1 MPLAQC
7 SLQVEANRMERQP
20 VGRSL
25 FPCHAYR
32 GDVHQYIAS
41 QVPPHWHHEVE
52 LFMLDQGKVEVSAA
66 ETQFL
71 LQPGQGVLV
80 NTDKLHSMTC
90 AVESPCRYRSL
101 VFDPSIVAGPEGN
114 AIAVKYVRPFLENG
128 PPTLLLLPG
137 EAWQKDVL
145 DAFEAAHAAC
155 QDKAYAFEFTVR
167 EALSRAFLL
176 LQQHAGEAAASPSP
190 LREER
195 LKQMLLW
202 FDAHY
207 SEPFSLRVLAQAVHF
222 SPRECERTFEQLL
235 HTTPQ
240 SYLQRRRILAAM
252 DLLAHG
258 ELPVIEVAARCGFS
272 SHSYFSKQFRAA
284 TGYTPRGYR
293 AKTQGA

>member
-1 MPLAQC
+1 
-7 SLQVEANRMERQP
+7 
-20 VGRSL
+20 
-25 FPCHAYR
+25 
-32 GDVHQYIAS
+32 
-41 QVPPHWHHEVE
+41 
-52 LFMLDQGKVEVSAA
+52 
-66 ETQFL
+66 
-71 LQPGQGVLV
+71 
-80 NTDKLHSMTC
+80 
-90 AVESPCRYRSL
+90 
-101 VFDPSIVAGPEGN
+101 
-114 AIAVKYVRPFLENG
+114 
-128 PPTLLLLPG
+128 
-137 EAWQKDVL
+137 
-145 DAFEAAHAAC
+145 
-155 QDKAYAFEFTVR
+155 
-167 EALSRAFLL
+167 
-176 LQQHAGEAAASPSP
+176 
-190 LREER
+190 
-195 LKQMLLW
+195 MLLW

>member
-114 AIAVKYVRPFLENG
+114 AIDVKYVRPFLENG

-145 DAFEAAHAAC
+145 DAFEAAHAAR
-155 QDKAYAFEFTVR
+155 QG
-167 EALSRAFLL
+167 EALCL
-176 LQQHAGEAAASPSP
+176 
-190 LREER
+190 
-195 LKQMLLW
+195 
-202 FDAHY
+202 
-207 SEPFSLRVLAQAVHF
+207 
-222 SPRECERTFEQLL
+222 
-235 HTTPQ
+235 
-240 SYLQRRRILAAM
+240 
-252 DLLAHG
+252 
-258 ELPVIEVAARCGFS
+258 
-272 SHSYFSKQFRAA
+272 
-284 TGYTPRGYR
+284 
-293 AKTQGA
+293 

>member
-52 LFMLDQGKVEVSAA
+52 LFMLDQGEVKVSAA

-101 VFDPSIVAGPEGN
+101 VFDPSIVAGPRGTRSTSN
-114 AIAVKYVRPFLENG
+114 MCARSSKTARPPFCFC
-128 PPTLLLLPG
+128 PAKPG
-137 EAWQKDVL
+137 
-145 DAFEAAHAAC
+145 
-155 QDKAYAFEFTVR
+155 R
-167 EALSRAFLL
+167 
-176 LQQHAGEAAASPSP
+176 
-190 LREER
+190 
-195 LKQMLLW
+195 
-202 FDAHY
+202 
-207 SEPFSLRVLAQAVHF
+207 
-222 SPRECERTFEQLL
+222 RT
-235 HTTPQ
+235 
-240 SYLQRRRILAAM
+240 S
-252 DLLAHG
+252 
-258 ELPVIEVAARCGFS
+258 
-272 SHSYFSKQFRAA
+272 
-284 TGYTPRGYR
+284 
-293 AKTQGA
+293 